1 MNVVVFHLGADW
13 QDDQRVVPLG
23 SEGYS
28 MKTFKVMH
36 ITWLTRVFLG
46 DRTIVT
52 VVFMG
57 FETITLL
64 QRSPPVPKS
73 P

>member
-57 FETITLL
+57 LHLVAEI
-64 QRSPPVPKS
+64 PPVPKS